1 MDEHPNVGVVRKA
14 YEAFTSGDME
24 TLRTLWTDDIVFHVK
39 GLGELDGDYAGPGD
53 IFGFFARL
61 ASETNG
67 TFRVEVHTILA
78 DNEHST
84 TLLMQ
89 HAERQGR
96 ARDDLIVHIG
106 HMREGKTSEFWAA
119 FTDPAGAVAFW
130 A

>member
-39 GLGELDGDYAGPGD
+39 GLGELDGDYTGPGD
-53 IFGFFARL
+53 IFGFFTRL
-61 ASETNG
+61 AAETNG

-78 DNEHST
+78 DDEHST
-84 TLLMQ
+84 TLLTQ

-96 ARDDLIVHIG
+96 VRDDQIVHIG
-106 HMREGKTSEFWAA
+106 HMREGKTCEFWSAV
-119 FTDPAGAVAFW
+119 TDPAGAVAFW